1 MTELRKM
8 MLDELQRRNYS
19 EKTATSYLRT
29 VREFCR
35 YFNKSPDKLG
45 PAQIREYQAYLLR
58 EKKHAPS
65 TVVQEVCALRFL
77 FVKTMRRHYLLD
89 HLPFSTAPSK
99 LPTVLSPEEVSRLIE
114 AATNAYHRILL
125 VTLYAT
131 GVRVSELC
139 HLRVPDID
147 SKRMM
152 VRVERGKGGRDRLL
166 PLSPTLL
173 EELRDYWRWMKPKTY
188 LFPGM
193 VRGLRADVPLTTKI
207 PWMACQ
213 QAAERAGLSKH
224 VSPHTMRHSY
234 VTALYDSG
242 TDLRVIQVLLGH
254 SSLEHT
260 MVYVHLSQRHLESV
274 ANPLDGLM
282 LSSSKQLPRPRSRP
296 QR

>member
-19 EKTATSYLRT
+19 EHTARSYLRT
-29 VREFCR
+29 VSEFCR

-45 PAQIREYQAYLLR
+45 PAQIREYQAHLLR
-58 EKKHAPS
+58 DKKHAPA

-89 HLPFSTAPSK
+89 HLPFPKAPSK
-99 LPTVLSPEEVSRLIE
+99 LPTVLSPEEVSRLIG

-139 HLRVPDID
+139 HLKVRDID
-147 SKRMM
+147 SERMM
-152 VRVERGKGGRDRLL
+152 LRVERGKGGRDRLL
-166 PLSPTLL
+166 PLSATLL
-173 EELRDYWRWMKPKTY
+173 EELREYWRWMKPKSY

-207 PWMACQ
+207 PWIACQ
-213 QAAERAGLSKH
+213 QAAERAGLAKH
-224 VSPHTMRHSY
+224 ISPHTMRHSY
-234 VTALYDSG
+234 ATALYDSG

-260 MVYVHLSQRHLESV
+260 MVYVHLSHRHIESV
-274 ANPLDGLM
+274 LNPLDGLT
-282 LSSSKQLPRPRSRP
+282 LSSSKQLKRPRSRP
-296 QR
+296 QK